1 MPTVTI
7 AVGSGATMQNSD
19 YVVVHQ
25 GHVAPVGL
33 PTTVIV
39 APAFGWYGA
48 FPGSAALAKSV
59 IHFDQPFAFN
69 TPVVVIS
76 GGPMAEGGFP
86 SVIQRFRAI
95 GY

>member
-1 MPTVTI
+1 MTTI
-7 AVGSGATMQNSD
+7 TTAVGGGAATQNSD
-19 YVVVHQ
+19 SVVVHQ

-33 PTTVIV
+33 P
-39 APAFGWYGA
+39 APAITAPVFGWFGS
-48 FPGSAALAKSV
+48 FPGPSALAKSV
-59 IHFDQPFAFN
+59 IHFNQPFAFN
-69 TPVVVIS
+69 PPVVTVS